1 MSFYED
7 LEEFLDSEQ
16 GFAEIA
22 TIIPTSL
29 AEYQV
34 KGIFSNDYLGL
45 GIGMTGVYCLNLK
58 N

>member
-22 TIIPTSL
+22 TIIPSFGT
-29 AEYQV
+29 EY
-34 KGIFSNDYLGL
+34 
-45 GIGMTGVYCLNLK
+45 LN
-58 N
+58 